1 MHKLVALLAALVIP
15 FALTGCGASETTGG
29 TQSGTTTEAQAET
42 KAPASLN
49 GTWRAQGLEA
59 VIADNSIE
67 INIVGDDTRS
77 LYWKGT
83 FPAGDESVKSMAD
96 TDALSSSML
105 GSQDAEKVFTVKD
118 DQIDFEMS
126 IAGTTKTVH
135 LQK

>member
-1 MHKLVALLAALVIP
+1 MHKLVALLAALAIP
-15 FALTGCGASETTGG
+15 FAIAGCGSSDATSGIQGG
-29 TQSGTTTEAQAET
+29 TTAEAQAET

-49 GTWRAQGLEA
+49 GTWTAEGLEA

-67 INIVGDDTRS
+67 INIVGDNTRS

-96 TDALSSSML
+96 AEALSSSML
-105 GSQDAEKVFTVKD
+105 GSQDEKVFTVKE

-135 LQK
+135 LEK